1 MNRHLLLAFV
11 LPTLLF
17 HQSGTPIL
25 YSSQLLIDQVKEQHR
40 ITFDMAEGE
49 NVLIVP
55 NERKQG
61 TESAAVFEKR
71 DKASSSVGGEK
82 RNQKLPKTESTDS
95 SMEKRAEPSFFENI
109 EQKFT
114 DLSED
119 LLVKENEGSEFA
131 KMLGSMSGT
140 VFYGT
145 KMNDE
150 KRNEYIIF

>member
-1 MNRHLLLAFV
+1 MMNRHLLLAFV

-82 RNQKLPKTESTDS
+82 RNQKLPKT
-95 SMEKRAEPSFFENI
+95 
-109 EQKFT
+109 
-114 DLSED
+114 
-119 LLVKENEGSEFA
+119 
-131 KMLGSMSGT
+131 
-140 VFYGT
+140 
-145 KMNDE
+145 
-150 KRNEYIIF
+150 